1 MTVLKYLDLSS
12 AHLPENER
20 SALLAG
26 DLLDNDWPRVI
37 NHTYGWWVNVP
48 SDAEVY
54 DFADQAPALAQIIDH
69 ARCLDCTWV
78 NIDSDAAP
86 IDALTVYE

>member
-1 MTVLKYLDLSS
+1 MTVLKYLDLST
-12 AHLPENER
+12 AHLPGNER
-20 SALLAG
+20 TALQAG

-37 NHTYGWWVNVP
+37 THTYGWWVNVP

-54 DFADQAPALAQIIDH
+54 DFADQAPALAAIIDH

-78 NIDSDAAP
+78 NLDADADT
-86 IDALTVYE
+86 IGALTVYP